1 MNTNIN
7 NSKQVLND
15 AEKEFKASMFDV
27 IAFYQGIMKDLEVVI
42 FDGNDLVNS
51 QTERD
56 TWAEYHELLSN
67 VILDTNNLMNSL
79 LPLHEKAKECMN
91 IIQKRTKSDVKVEED
106 KDLHEVSSVVS
117 KSDEGEKDDHKIQD
131 LEKQVEELKAS
142 LAKAT
147 SSLEETINNRIGEVK
162 KDVEDHDKEIRGIIE
177 EKIISETSEAPEEVV
192 EDSTS
197 TEEKAME
204 VQDESQKVI
213 IPDDRVTTEEVADD
227 STSTEEKAMEVQDE
241 SQKVIIDSET
251 SEAPEEVVE
260 VSPPTEEKAMEVQD
274 ESQKVIIPDDR
285 VTTEEVAE
293 VSPPTEETAMEVQD
307 RPTKV
312 IIIPD
317 DRVTTEEVAE
327 VSPPMEETT
336 MRANEPTK
344 VIIIPDDRVTPVE
357 VNNENLSVNPS
368 VDLSQ
373 NEVSQGEVAET
384 TSLANDIVI
393 QENPEVSEPVASAIP
408 ENSGLVVEQP
418 VQNDIAEQPVQ
429 NDIAEQPVQNVVVEQ
444 PVQNVIAEQPVQNVV
459 AEQQT
464 AEVSSMMP
472 SFSEIPVVND
482 GVVMEPNSEI
492 TTVPEVPAIVS
503 SQQVERPPK
512 VFATSAGYKG
522 NALSVNLTQAA
533 NLRKSKKEQ
542 LAKIIP
548 IIPYLGI
555 GESDSVEAPQTVV
568 ADTTP
573 TAEMPPMSGNNLVEA
588 PQAVVADTTPMV
600 EMPPMSENDYANIS
614 EEQLAEMVNQVSV
627 LYNEK
632 RYEEAE
638 ALSQKISELSKR
650 YSAQDGKILSKEYST
665 QMVA

>member
-7 NSKQVLND
+7 NSEQVLND

-27 IAFYQGIMKDLEVVI
+27 IANYQGVMRDLEEVI
-42 FDGNDLVNS
+42 FDGNGLVNS

-56 TWAEYHELLSN
+56 TWAEYHELLSK
-67 VILDTNNLMNSL
+67 VILDTNNLMNLL

-117 KSDEGEKDDHKIQD
+117 RSDEGEKDDHKIQD
-131 LEKQVEELKAS
+131 LEKQIEELKAS

-177 EKIISETSEAPEEVV
+177 EKTISETSEAPEEVV
-192 EDSTS
+192 EDATPTEEKAMEVRDESQKVIIIPDDRVTSEEVVEDSTS
-197 TEEKAME
+197 TEEKTME

-213 IPDDRVTTEEVADD
+213 IPDDRATTEEVA
-227 STSTEEKAMEVQDE
+227 K
-241 SQKVIIDSET
+241 
-251 SEAPEEVVE
+251 
-260 VSPPTEEKAMEVQD
+260 
-274 ESQKVIIPDDR
+274 
-285 VTTEEVAE
+285 
-293 VSPPTEETAMEVQD
+293 VSPPTEETAMEVHD
-307 RPTKV
+307 GPTKV

-317 DRVTTEEVAE
+317 DRVTTEEVAK
-327 VSPPMEETT
+327 VSPPMEETA

-418 VQNDIAEQPVQ
+418 VQNVVAEQPAQ
-429 NDIAEQPVQNVVVEQ
+429 NVVAEQP
-444 PVQNVIAEQPVQNVV
+444 AQNVV

-492 TTVPEVPAIVS
+492 TTVTEVPAIVS

-555 GESDSVEAPQTVV
+555 GESDSVEAPQAVV

-573 TAEMPPMSGNNLVEA
+573 MAEMPPMSGNNLVEA
-588 PQAVVADTTPMV
+588 PQTVVADTTPMVEAPPMSGNNLVEAPQTVAADTTPMV

>member
-197 TEEKAME
+197 
-204 VQDESQKVI
+204 
-213 IPDDRVTTEEVADD
+213 
-227 STSTEEKAMEVQDE
+227 
-241 SQKVIIDSET
+241 
-251 SEAPEEVVE
+251 
-260 VSPPTEEKAMEVQD
+260 TEEKAMEVQD

>member
-1 MNTNIN
+1 
-7 NSKQVLND
+7 
-15 AEKEFKASMFDV
+15 
-27 IAFYQGIMKDLEVVI
+27 
-42 FDGNDLVNS
+42 
-51 QTERD
+51 
-56 TWAEYHELLSN
+56 
-67 VILDTNNLMNSL
+67 
-79 LPLHEKAKECMN
+79 
-91 IIQKRTKSDVKVEED
+91 
-106 KDLHEVSSVVS
+106 
-117 KSDEGEKDDHKIQD
+117 
-131 LEKQVEELKAS
+131 
-142 LAKAT
+142 
-147 SSLEETINNRIGEVK
+147 
-162 KDVEDHDKEIRGIIE
+162 
-177 EKIISETSEAPEEVV
+177 
-192 EDSTS
+192 
-197 TEEKAME
+197 
-204 VQDESQKVI
+204 
-213 IPDDRVTTEEVADD
+213 
-227 STSTEEKAMEVQDE
+227 
-241 SQKVIIDSET
+241 
-251 SEAPEEVVE
+251 
-260 VSPPTEEKAMEVQD
+260 
-274 ESQKVIIPDDR
+274 
-285 VTTEEVAE
+285 
-293 VSPPTEETAMEVQD
+293 
-307 RPTKV
+307 
-312 IIIPD
+312 
-317 DRVTTEEVAE
+317 
-327 VSPPMEETT
+327 

>member
-192 EDSTS
+192 E
-197 TEEKAME
+197 
-204 VQDESQKVI
+204 
-213 IPDDRVTTEEVADD
+213 D